1 MLDWFGK
8 IYFMC
13 DSFGLIIL
21 LFWYNSNTLFNHEEW
36 KMFNMIIF
44 LALNSLNI
52 ALYSI
57 NQELVCKIKQ
67 SVDIK
72 L

>member
-1 MLDWFGK
+1 
-8 IYFMC
+8 MC

-21 LFWYNSNTLFNHEEW
+21 LFWHNSKTSFNHEEW